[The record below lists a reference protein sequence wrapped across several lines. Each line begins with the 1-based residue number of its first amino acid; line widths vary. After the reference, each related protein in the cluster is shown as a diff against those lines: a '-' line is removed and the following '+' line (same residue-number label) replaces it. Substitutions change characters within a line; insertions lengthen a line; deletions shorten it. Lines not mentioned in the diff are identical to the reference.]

1 MGITTSGTANMA
13 MIMTARQISATLMV
27 AMGALTAPQAFAHG
41 AAHDAVVMP
50 LLVKELSDMTGKEVL
65 MMTVDYAPGDVDPVH
80 RHNAHGFIYV
90 LEGSIEMGLKGGRV
104 VTLHAGETF
113 YEGPDDIHTV
123 GRNASKVWPAKFLVV
138 LVKDKGT
145 DAVLPV
151 K

>member
-1 MGITTSGTANMA
+1 
-13 MIMTARQISATLMV
+13 MIMTARQIGATLMIAV
-27 AMGALTAPQAFAHG
+27 SALTAEEAFGHG

-50 LLVKELSDMTGKEVL
+50 LLVKELSDMPGKEVL
-65 MMTVDYAPGDVDPVH
+65 MMTVDYAPGDVDPIH

-113 YEGPDDIHTV
+113 YEGLDDIHTV
-123 GRNASKVWPAKFLVV
+123 GRNARKVWPAKFLVV
-138 LVKDKGT
+138 LVKNKGI
-145 DAVLPV
+145 DAISPV